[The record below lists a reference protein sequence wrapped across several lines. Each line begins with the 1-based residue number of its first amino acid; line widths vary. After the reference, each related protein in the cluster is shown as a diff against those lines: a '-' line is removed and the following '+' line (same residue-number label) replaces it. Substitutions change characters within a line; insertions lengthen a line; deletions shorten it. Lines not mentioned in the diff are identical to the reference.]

1 MTASAAPPLLIL
13 TTKNRNNGDLETAL
27 LAYQE
32 DGNSYVVAASNDTER
47 HKPDWYLNLKEE
59 PQVELDINGTS
70 VHAHATTPV
79 GTDRLKI
86 WPLVESIAKPKEV
99 IPRDTTVVVLTPD

>member
-59 PQVELDINGTS
+59 PQVELDITAPVCMRTRPHRS
-70 VHAHATTPV
+70 VLI
-79 GTDRLKI
+79 D
-86 WPLVESIAKPKEV
+86 
-99 IPRDTTVVVLTPD
+99 